1 MPKNNVEI
9 NRNFVKIARS
19 APDLTTAKLNLS
31 EAEVMALEA
40 ENNYYNARVDL
51 NNSMYLD
58 SQPDYKIKNTPT
70 FDFDNDYAYSVAVR
84 ELKPYE
90 KYTFPFS
97 RENAV
102 QLAYDNSPDLWF

>member
-1 MPKNNVEI
+1 
-9 NRNFVKIARS
+9 
-19 APDLTTAKLNLS
+19 
-31 EAEVMALEA
+31 MALEA

-90 KYTFPFS
+90 NILFRSQEKTLCS
-97 RENAV
+97 WLMITV
-102 QLAYDNSPDLWF
+102 LI

>member
-1 MPKNNVEI
+1 
-9 NRNFVKIARS
+9 
-19 APDLTTAKLNLS
+19 
-31 EAEVMALEA
+31 MALEA

-102 QLAYDNSPDLWF
+102 QLAYDNSPDLMVLISTRMLWNSRLSI